1 VSDAQPHSP
10 PVEDGGG
17 DDLRTLLALA
27 ADACFDWHPRAGTA
41 CFLELGGAPPPFVAV
56 AEAAP
61 DGAAVHPEDRPGLVG
76 AVDTF
81 LAGRSATLDARY
93 RLRLASGGWQLV
105 RSRARP
111 VARDERG
118 TVLRAL
124 GTLECV
130 VPGDEAAERAEQR
143 LRQVQRLDA
152 LGQLAGG
159 IAHDFNNILA
169 SVLGHAELALLDSE
183 DGEGPA
189 QTYLRE
195 IRSAADRGRDL
206 IAQLLRFS
214 RGEVEGEPRAA
225 TVETLHATLRM
236 LRPILPATLAVDV
249 HCDPSVRGV
258 ALAPTQ
264 LQQLVLNLAI
274 NARDALGEN
283 GRIRVSVTPAPAG
296 AFHCDACGAEGVL
309 REGAERVLLRVADD
323 GPGIPPEVLPHVFDP
338 FFTTKGER
346 EGSGLGLAVV
356 RSIVHEHGGHVG
368 LVSNADGTEFSLLL
382 PALAEPTVVAGV
394 AVHSEARPPVGQ
406 GQRLLVVDD
415 EPSIG
420 RWMARL
426 LTRHG
431 FAVEV
436 ETDPR
441 RALERV
447 RDDAEPFDLVLT
459 DQSMPHLSGVELADE
474 LLALRAGLPIV
485 VCSGYSEFVGPENAE
500 ELGFRQFLAKP
511 VPGSTLVATVCEALG
526 MTPPA

>member
-1 VSDAQPHSP
+1 MSDAQPHSP
-10 PVEDGGG
+10 PVEDAGG

-27 ADACFDWHPRAGTA
+27 ADACFDWQPRAGTA
-41 CFLELGGAPPPFVAV
+41 RFLEVGGPPPPFVAV

-61 DGAAVHPEDRPGLVG
+61 DGPAVHPEDRPGLAG

-183 DGEGPA
+183 EAEGPA
-189 QTYLRE
+189 QAYLRE

-368 LVSNADGTEFSLLL
+368 LVSDADGTEFSLLL

-447 RDDAEPFDLVLT
+447 RDDAEPFELVLT

-485 VCSGYSEFVGPENAE
+485 VCSGYSEFVGPENAG
-500 ELGFRQFLAKP
+500 ELGFRAFLAKP

-526 MTPPA
+526 MTPPP